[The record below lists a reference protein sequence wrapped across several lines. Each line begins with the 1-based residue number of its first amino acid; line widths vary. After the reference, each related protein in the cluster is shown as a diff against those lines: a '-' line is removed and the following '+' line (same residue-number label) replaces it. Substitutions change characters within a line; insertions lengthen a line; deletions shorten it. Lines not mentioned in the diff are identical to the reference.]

1 MTSRVVGHWV
11 MYCIVF
17 CAEKLAWKHKLKRKE
32 LNLWFCD
39 GVGDFGSRRFCYG
52 GSKVI
57 GSSE

>member
-1 MTSRVVGHWV
+1 

-17 CAEKLAWKHKLKRKE
+17 CAGALAWMHKLKRKE
-32 LNLWFCD
+32 LNLWLRD
-39 GVGDFGSRRFCYG
+39 GVSDFGLRRFCYG